1 MNLRFR
7 AFFSWKS
14 PWGLLG
20 LAAATGLASCRH
32 EVVTPVPA
40 VDYFPVVL
48 NTYRTYVVADSS
60 WTNGV
65 LAVSTYQLRERV
77 SEQFTDA
84 AGQPAYRLVRS
95 KRASA
100 SASWVDDSVL
110 VVQKLP
116 RAVLLTRNNLR
127 TVELIYPLRAGK
139 AWNATAFTVSTQ
151 VTSGQ
156 DTITNLTRAYG
167 ATVGTPYTT
176 RAVGGQAAK
185 RYEATALTYD
195 TLPAQPPA
203 TVGTPDANALYQR
216 GLQQVYA
223 QGVGLVQRRR
233 FSYYTYI
240 IKSDGSYTLT
250 PGVVQ
255 NGHSRFETLLETGT
269 I

>member
-1 MNLRFR
+1 
-7 AFFSWKS
+7 
-14 PWGLLG
+14 
-20 LAAATGLASCRH
+20 
-32 EVVTPVPA
+32 VVTPVPA

-48 NTYRTYVVADSS
+48 STYRTYAVADSS

-65 LAVSTYQLRERV
+65 LTVSNYQFRERV

-95 KRASA
+95 RRVSA

-127 TVELIYPLRAGK
+127 TVELIYPLQAGK
-139 AWNATAFTVSTQ
+139 AWNATAFTVNTQ
-151 VTSGQ
+151 ATGVPDS
-156 DTITNLTRAYG
+156 ITNLTRAYG

-176 RAVGGQAAK
+176 RPVGGQGGQ

-203 TVGTPDANALYQR
+203 TVGTPDVNVYYQR

-233 FSYYTYI
+233 FSYYTYTVNP
-240 IKSDGSYTLT
+240 DFSYKLT
-250 PGVVQ
+250 PGIVQ